1 MLYINDIENE
11 VPENKIIFYRQNE
24 EYDHDLSEVIEPLI
38 GQTKRDWFAEHFY
51 YCLPL
56 TIANQYGFVVKA
68 AEDIELYWND
78 DTSKVY
84 LKTESKIPL
93 EDASRI
99 QTYHTNFRFGI
110 LTIDNNFVLRTPPGI
125 NLMTIQPP
133 NYFIPNLMAM
143 SGVVESDNIRRT
155 FTFNLRVTKP
165 HTQISIKKGDWL
177 AAFIPVPRYFVE
189 KFELLNGEEYFSE
202 ECLKN
207 EKADRDKL
215 AFERY
220 NGIEQGGDIGKPND
234 SGRRYF
240 KGIHAN
246 DNPYKDH
253 QKRL

>member
-1 MLYINDIENE
+1 MSYINDPGNE
-11 VPENKIIFYRQNE
+11 VPENKIVFYRQHE
-24 EYDHDLSEVIEPLI
+24 TYDHDISEVIEPLV
-38 GQTKRDWFAEHFY
+38 GKTKRDWFAEHFY

-56 TIANQYGFVVKA
+56 TIANQYGFVVKS
-68 AEDIELYWND
+68 AENIDLYWND

-84 LKTESKIPL
+84 LETDSKIPL
-93 EDASRI
+93 HDDSRI
-99 QTYHTNFRFGI
+99 QTYHTNFKFGV

-143 SGVVESDNIRRT
+143 SGVVESDNLRRT

-165 HTQISIKKGDWL
+165 HTRIQIKKGDWL
-177 AAFIPVPRYFVE
+177 AAFIPVKRYFVD
-189 KFELLNGEEYFSE
+189 KFDLMNGEEYFSRD
-202 ECLKN
+202 CLDN
-207 EKADRDKL
+207 EKSDREKL

-220 NGIEQGGDIGKPND
+220 NSVDIGGDIGKPND

-240 KGIHAN
+240 KGIHAT
-246 DNPYKDH
+246 DEAYPDH